1 MVISRGFL
9 AVVLAAVGG
18 WGGTARAKE
27 TPTPLGV
34 TVCPGVEFPRDPVVM
49 GLGLGVP
56 WGYFGAVVGIDAGLA
71 GNTVGFL
78 AGGVQA
84 TPGVNV
90 SRWVGI
96 AWQVAG
102 CANYAEDCFFGFQTA
117 VGHNQCDHWMN
128 GFQLGAVNDACRI
141 AGVQIGAVNRAKE
154 MSGVQFGVFNQAENA
169 SGLQLG
175 IVNKAPA
182 LKGVQLGVANFA
194 GEPVM
199 GFLPLARLS
208 F

>member
-1 MVISRGFL
+1 MAAMLV
-9 AVVLAAVGG
+9 AVEGCGEAV
-18 WGGTARAKE
+18 WAKE

-34 TVCPGVEFPRDPVVM
+34 TVCPGVEFPPEPVVM

-56 WGYFGAVVGIDAGLA
+56 WGWFCAVIGIDAGLA

-102 CANYAEDCFFGFQTA
+102 CANFSEDCLLGIQTA
-117 VGHNQCDHWMN
+117 VGYNQCDHRMGGLQLATVN
-128 GFQLGAVNDACRI
+128 GACRI
-141 AGVQIGAVNRAKE
+141 GGAQIGIVNRAKK

-169 SGLQLG
+169 SGLQVG

-199 GFLPLARLS
+199 GFLPLVRFS